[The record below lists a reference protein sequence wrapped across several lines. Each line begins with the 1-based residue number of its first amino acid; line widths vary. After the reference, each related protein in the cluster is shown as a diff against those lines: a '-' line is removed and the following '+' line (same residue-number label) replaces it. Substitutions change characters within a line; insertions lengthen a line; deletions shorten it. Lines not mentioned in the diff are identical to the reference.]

1 MHSIAILSFIAR
13 RRFPPLIPIV
23 GAHLYFRKA
32 HLAQLPIEPI
42 IKHDSIG
49 LTECQNGFFGKETL
63 AVALQPNTQFV
74 FHTLKL
80 RFGFFVGKT
89 LY

>member
-13 RRFPPLIPIV
+13 RRSPLIPIV

-49 LTECQNGFFGKETL
+49 PAKCQSGFFDKETL
-63 AVALQPNTQFV
+63 AVALQPNAQFI
-74 FHTLKL
+74 FHTLEL

-89 LY
+89 LF

>member
-1 MHSIAILSFIAR
+1 MLSIAISLHYSAPAI
-13 RRFPPLIPIV
+13 PLILIA

-49 LTECQNGFFGKETL
+49 PAKCQSGFFGKETL

-74 FHTLKL
+74 FHTLEL
-80 RFGFFVGKT
+80 RFGSFVGKT
-89 LY
+89 LF